1 MESKFLD
8 SLFKSFSAELPELKK
23 MDDYLDL
30 ILPEVMPWSE
40 DLYENEYYIDTR
52 WLEIRDSDS
61 FHEAVLHIFRK
72 DGEYLISIDGNIS
85 KGKWKILNDSSN
97 AIILDIGNKA
107 ELYDR
112 SFLNKDFFI
121 LRKHGDQQRKN
132 QRKYFVMARE
142 NFVKD
147 LEWREIM
154 ELLFTRYRNNSQVI
168 VIATVV
174 VIIVL
179 IIIGFS
185 IF

>member
-30 ILPEVMPWSE
+30 ILPEVRPWSE
-40 DLYENEYYIDTR
+40 DLYEKEYYIDTR

-61 FHEAVLHIFRK
+61 FHEDVLHIFRK
-72 DGEYLISIDGNIS
+72 DGELLISIDGNIS
-85 KGKWKILNDSSN
+85 KGRWKILSSSN
-97 AIILDIGNKA
+97 SIILDVGNKN
-107 ELYDR
+107 ELYDL
-112 SFLNKDFFI
+112 SFLNNDFFI
-121 LRKHGDQQRKN
+121 LSKHGDQRRKN
-132 QRKYFVMARE
+132 QRVYFVMARE
-142 NFVKD
+142 NFVHG

-154 ELLFTRYRNNSQVI
+154 ELLFTRYRSNSQI
-168 VIATVV
+168 IVV
-174 VIIVL
+174 VTIIAIIVL